1 MDLNQLECLL
11 QQLTEA
17 KDQILKTANYCSAY
31 PESATQIAIMIE
43 NEFIQTR
50 KDKKRIYLYLIHQI
64 ILDENQLK
72 RQDNPFLKAFGGK
85 LKKLLGDFC
94 IVDDIK
100 DLESAHTIIKRWDR
114 DQIFHPSFTSKLKSI
129 LQPKYD
135 QLKQQQETFNA
146 LNQTDASANKV
157 LQHNIQT
164 VQSIEQSH
172 KIYKHLKQLAD
183 IDSKTLEF
191 NCSYDKFDEKTT
203 SNQELQGLIEEGET
217 CREQLIQSIIHLQQ
231 FYIDMAIQ
239 GENLQSDYYQG
250 MQKKIDYY
258 KEKKR
263 EL

>member
-17 KDQILKTANYCSAY
+17 KDQIIKTANYCSFY
-31 PESATQIAIMIE
+31 PESAQQIASMIE
-43 NEFIQTR
+43 NEFTQTR
-50 KDKKRIYLYLIHQI
+50 KDKKRIFLFLIHQI
-64 ILDENQLK
+64 ILDESQKK
-72 RQDNPFLKAFGGK
+72 RQENPFLKAFGGK

-100 DLESAHTIIKRWDR
+100 DLESAYTMIKRWER
-114 DQIFHPSFTSKLKSI
+114 DQIFHPQFIQKLRSI

-164 VQSIEQSH
+164 VQQIEQSH
-172 KIYKHLKQLAD
+172 KIYKHLQQLAD

-191 NCSYDKFDEKTT
+191 NCNYDKFDEKTT
-203 SNQELQGLIEEGET
+203 SNQDLQALIQEGEM

-231 FYIDMAIQ
+231 YYIEMAVQ
-239 GENLQSDYYQG
+239 GENLQSESYQG
-250 MQKKIDYY
+250 MQKKIDQY
-258 KEKKR
+258 KEKKK
-263 EL
+263 EW